1 MNEKNECW
9 RNKKL
14 VIDLRVTF
22 RLYKTL
28 EQSVKRNKIK
38 INIKKNGLTKNIHKY
53 LLFFGSRFALKMLCI
68 KNTFYSYT
76 IHDYIMLDE
85 LNFA

>member
-28 EQSVKRNKIK
+28 EQSVKKNKIK
-38 INIKKNGLTKNIHKY
+38 INIKKNGLTKKYINICY
-53 LLFFGSRFALKMLCI
+53 
-68 KNTFYSYT
+68 YSPP
-76 IHDYIMLDE
+76 DM
-85 LNFA
+85 